1 MKVERW
7 IERNPLKFW
16 SAPPPWKMRQ
26 SHSLRQAQSY
36 WSCIRLRCTTIHRS
50 RWDCYNGLQPLL
62 LLQEQGNQSSR
73 GHDLPTVAAR
83 VRHRGG
89 KIEGHMQREV
99 VRQSELPFLVMPFN
113 VYVCCCVRIV
123 ASRGGGGQH
132 SLKYVYTSIKH
143 AHTRALTG
151 CRRAAVPSPHRHEP
165 FNTPHNRTANDQ

>member
-123 ASRGGGGQH
+123 ASRGGGGATLPKVRIHIYQTCTH
-132 SLKYVYTSIKH
+132 EGTYRLQTSRRPIPTQ
-143 AHTRALTG
+143 TRAIQHATQQ
-151 CRRAAVPSPHRHEP
+151 
-165 FNTPHNRTANDQ
+165 NRK